1 MFLFELFGSMRTG
14 FALIDDSDGDIE
26 FKPQGAA
33 YDMPRGEKC
42 HFLDEVY
49 NILRNSKQI
58 LNYSTLSRYKSDTV
72 RNPFLK
78 LKF

>member
-33 YDMPRGEKC
+33 YDMARGEKC